1 MRLAESAISS
11 GGSSAFVNSFVDEFV
26 VALLATVDFGDSNG
40 ILDNAAPVN
49 PTDGTPFLRRSFSM
63 MVKRR

>member
-11 GGSSAFVNSFVDEFV
+11 GGSSAFVDSIVDEL
-26 VALLATVDFGDSNG
+26 VASLATADFGDSDG
-40 ILDNAAPVN
+40 ILNNAAPFN